1 MRRFVSCAADNGIDI
16 FRLHDPLN
24 DVSNLLEAGEAILAA
39 GKEFHVGLVYSAGR
53 EGEIDALVERAKQL
67 PALGATRVILNDPT
81 DALLP
86 HLTEELVQRIGEET
100 GLPVG
105 LFVQGAAGTGLLN
118 AVVATR
124 VGADLIATAIYP
136 LALTLHRVS
145 GESLV
150 DALHGLGRETGVD
163 TAPLWEACDLVD
175 EHIGDEPVAPVAPRI
190 AVRAAEYDLPAGLV
204 AALDVH
210 LRAHAAGDRLLDTLT
225 EVVRIRAESGWPP
238 LASPIGQILASQAL
252 LNVLSARRYG
262 TVLDEFRML
271 VEGAYG
277 TTPAPIEE
285 SVSRAVALVTGS
297 GGGLDE
303 DPPSA
308 EDVRE
313 AAEGLAASE
322 EDLVLLAMFG
332 QEAETLLHSIRQRHS
347 RETSL
352 LLGDVD
358 ATRAERIRELVKIVQ
373 ESGVGEIEIEDEGM
387 RVSVRRADEV
397 GAVAAPLAAHPRGRG
412 RRPPESRPRDDA
424 GRVADGGR
432 LLPVVVTREPRVRRG
447 RRRRQRRPD
456 AVPARGDEALQR
468 AQGRAGGPG
477 EGDPRRERPAR
488 RVRPA
493 ALRARAGRHPA
504 DRLAMFSRVLVA
516 NRGEIAV
523 RVIRALHELGVEAVA
538 VYSTAEREALHVRMA
553 DQRGLH
559 RPAVRRRTATC
570 GSPTSSPPRRRRAA
584 RPSIRA
590 SASSPRTPP
599 SCAPARRATSSS
611 SGRRPR

>member
-1 MRRFVSCAADNGIDI
+1 MPQIVDTTIRLLSQDPLAGKLPTGEVLRIAEILDTAGLRTSRSRAAACSTRPSGSPSRARGSASARSTRARRRRSAWRSAAGSSPARDPCPPTSCAASSPARPTTASTSSGCTT
-16 FRLHDPLN
+16 RSTTCRTCSRRARRSSPRAR
-24 DVSNLLEAGEAILAA
+24 SSTSASSTAPAA
-39 GKEFHVGLVYSAGR
+39 RARSTRSSSAR
-53 EGEIDALVERAKQL
+53 SSCPRSERRASSSTIR
-67 PALGATRVILNDPT
+67 PTRSCRTSPRSSSS
-81 DALLP
+81 ASA
-86 HLTEELVQRIGEET
+86 QET

-175 EHIGDEPVAPVAPRI
+175 EHIGDQPVAPVAPRI

-332 QEAETLLHSIRQRHS
+332 QEAETAAAVDPPAAFARDVAAARRRRRDAGRADPRARQ
-347 RETSL
+347 
-352 LLGDVD
+352 D
-358 ATRAERIRELVKIVQ
+358 RA
-373 ESGVGEIEIEDEGM
+373 G
-387 RVSVRRADEV
+387 VRRRRDRDRGRGHARL
-397 GAVAAPLAAHPRGRG
+397 GPAGRRGRRSRRAARRDPRGRRG
-412 RRPPESRPRDDA
+412 RPPEPRPRDDA

-432 LLPVVVTREPRVRRG
+432 LLPVVV
-447 RRRRQRRPD
+447 
-456 AVPARGDEALQR
+456 A
-468 AQGRAGGPG
+468 
-477 EGDPRRERPAR
+477 RERPR
-488 RVRPA
+488 S
-493 ALRARAGRHPA
+493 
-504 DRLAMFSRVLVA
+504 SR
-516 NRGEIAV
+516 
-523 RVIRALHELGVEAVA
+523 
-538 VYSTAEREALHVRMA
+538 S
-553 DQRGLH
+553 
-559 RPAVRRRTATC
+559 
-570 GSPTSSPPRRRRAA
+570 
-584 RPSIRA
+584 
-590 SASSPRTPP
+590 
-599 SCAPARRATSSS
+599 ATSSAS
-611 SGRRPR
+611 ARRCACSRR